1 MIQISDLSKC
11 CGCTACSQICPVSC
25 ISMKEDTEGFLYPE
39 ADASKCIDC
48 GLCEKVCPVLHS
60 RETPGTG
67 AEPEGAMVRS
77 RDVKI
82 LKRSTSG
89 GFFYPISKY
98 VIKRG
103 GVVYGAAIDEAFVIR
118 HSRSE
123 KTADCV
129 RFLGSKYVP
138 G

>member
-1 MIQISDLSKC
+1 
-11 CGCTACSQICPVSC
+11 
-25 ISMKEDTEGFLYPE
+25 MKEDTEGFLYPE
-39 ADASKCIDC
+39 ADAAKCIDC

-60 RETPGTG
+60 RETPGNEG
-67 AEPEGAMVRS
+67 EPEGAMVRS

-89 GFFYPISKY
+89 GFFYPMCKY
-98 VIKRG
+98 VVKRG

-123 KTADCV
+123 KTGD
-129 RFLGSKYVP
+129 
-138 G
+138 